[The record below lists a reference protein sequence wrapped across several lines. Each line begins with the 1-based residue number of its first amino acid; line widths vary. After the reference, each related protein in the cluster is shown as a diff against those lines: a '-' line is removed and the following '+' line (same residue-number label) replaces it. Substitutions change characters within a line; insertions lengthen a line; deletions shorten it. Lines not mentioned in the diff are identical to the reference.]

1 MRLRRPLPAVQGD
14 TIHIVGVGDNRI
26 GKVATSRPNR
36 NCNIAGIGIST
47 HIPLTRLQQDSTDY
61 FLFPSFASLI
71 STALPPVLQKSPP
84 VLQKNGKVQKPLIK
98 SDNFSILVGS
108 SLQSPCIEAEI
119 AQIPCSHK
127 THPCIAL
134 AETARR
140 EPRQWPEMLPR
151 SGAPEL
157 RLTAKQAL
165 FPAAWPRHAMK
176 RLLRRGRWLCNQS
189 PANSSLR
196 SIPCLT
202 GKIQGNF
209 RHCQTKANR
218 YPKVVMHP
226 PSGRKLA
233 PLGQGSGAVLLED
246 VAAVEVAILV
256 EVVVKRGMD
265 GSELLKGLHVPELR
279 HRPLS
284 SPQRLMRIFGPVVE
298 PATALL
304 SGSITD
310 HVHRRTV

>member
-1 MRLRRPLPAVQGD
+1 MDHDL
-14 TIHIVGVGDNRI
+14 H
-26 GKVATSRPNR
+26 
-36 NCNIAGIGIST
+36 
-47 HIPLTRLQQDSTDY
+47 
-61 FLFPSFASLI
+61 
-71 STALPPVLQKSPP
+71 
-84 VLQKNGKVQKPLIK
+84 
-98 SDNFSILVGS
+98 
-108 SLQSPCIEAEI
+108 
-119 AQIPCSHK
+119 
-127 THPCIAL
+127 
-134 AETARR
+134 
-140 EPRQWPEMLPR
+140 
-151 SGAPEL
+151 
-157 RLTAKQAL
+157 
-165 FPAAWPRHAMK
+165 
-176 RLLRRGRWLCNQS
+176 
-189 PANSSLR
+189 
-196 SIPCLT
+196 
-202 GKIQGNF
+202 